1 MDLNF
6 YSELSDG
13 CAQNVDSEF
22 LDSQAYGGYSQG
34 NKVTHRHRC
43 FYERSLRLTVSNRQ
57 FTANYLWGF
66 FLACLFFKFSE
77 GSDSYLTISGAGHPF
92 LSSEVSGLH
101 ETA

>member
-34 NKVTHRHRC
+34 NKVTHRHRY

-66 FLACLFFKFSE
+66 FWLVC
-77 GSDSYLTISGAGHPF
+77 F
-92 LSSEVSGLH
+92 LSFRKAVTVISPSVEQDTPFCLQR
-101 ETA
+101 

>member
-57 FTANYLWGF
+57 FRANYLWGF
-66 FLACLFFKFSE
+66 FWLVC
-77 GSDSYLTISGAGHPF
+77 F
-92 LSSEVSGLH
+92 LSFRKAVTVISPSVEQDTPFCLQR
-101 ETA
+101 